1 MTNGHAYQQTWKDD
15 GYQQARVGTE
25 TEKVSRF
32 GGLQPPRQASVSF
45 VMQQAHAPVAEEY
58 QHLDIINDLLDEE
71 QSNGGNMAE
80 PVRHDYHAFGLPYS
94 LRGNMAD
101 SLRGNM
107 ADSEIASVSSPGRF
121 NRGSMADLD
130 MASVG
135 SPRRFSRGN
144 LTDSAMASLGS
155 PGRYSRG
162 NLADSE
168 MASASSPGRFNP
180 TERYYDDGYSRPYD
194 MSPLQG
200 MAREMQF
207 SSLDTYATGGGLSD
221 MGTSKPWLYGHGPS
235 SSPSASLG
243 PASTNGFP
251 QQHHQMGDYSN
262 LASGVNGGGSSA
274 YRRQANGRW

>member
-1 MTNGHAYQQTWKDD
+1 
-15 GYQQARVGTE
+15 
-25 TEKVSRF
+25 
-32 GGLQPPRQASVSF
+32 
-45 VMQQAHAPVAEEY
+45 MQQPQAPAAEEY

-71 QSNGGNMAE
+71 QSNNGSMPD

-101 SLRGNM
+101 SEM
-107 ADSEIASVSSPGRF
+107 VSVSSPGRF
-121 NRGSMADLD
+121 NRGNMADLD

-144 LTDSAMASLGS
+144 LADSAMASLSS

-162 NLADSE
+162 NLADLE
-168 MASASSPGRFNP
+168 MPSGSSPGRFNSAD
-180 TERYYDDGYSRPYD
+180 RYYDDGYSRAYD

-207 SSLDTYATGGGLSD
+207 SSLDTYASNGGLSD

-235 SSPSASLG
+235 SSPPMSLG
-243 PASTNGFP
+243 SVNTNGNGFL
-251 QQHHQMGDYSN
+251 QQQHQMGDYSN
-262 LASGVNGGGSSA
+262 LASGVNGGGSAA